1 MNTFPNRAVLR
12 LSGPDT
18 LSLLE
23 RTVTNTVANW
33 QSGEMRYGALLT
45 PQGKI
50 IADFL
55 AVLSSG
61 DILLDVHED
70 AAADLEKR
78 LKMFRLRADVTI
90 ERAEDLC
97 VVTGDWAD
105 VRSAELPPRQIVSV
119 DAAVGPLLP
128 GAWHAA
134 RLNAGI
140 PEWGSDYRAAEVF
153 PTDIN
158 MDILGG
164 IDYRKGCF
172 VGQEVASRM
181 KRKGTIRKRTLRV
194 QGPGLTVGADITAN
208 TMIGTVTSCDGEN
221 GLALIRLDRLAAQ
234 ALEGAETTCNDQ
246 PVRVISDPDD
256 WVTHEIGA
264 FYIDV

>member
-1 MNTFPNRAVLR
+1 MECMNTFPNRTVLR

-134 RLNAGI
+134 RLNADGGVAMGSVSNTSPLESGI
-140 PEWGSDYRAAEVF
+140 LPPKRWTGVEAPNCPLGSLLPNA
-153 PTDIN
+153 
-158 MDILGG
+158 
-164 IDYRKGCF
+164 C
-172 VGQEVASRM
+172 S
-181 KRKGTIRKRTLRV
+181 
-194 QGPGLTVGADITAN
+194 
-208 TMIGTVTSCDGEN
+208 
-221 GLALIRLDRLAAQ
+221 LAAG
-234 ALEGAETTCNDQ
+234 ALKSARF
-246 PVRVISDPDD
+246 V
-256 WVTHEIGA
+256 
-264 FYIDV
+264 